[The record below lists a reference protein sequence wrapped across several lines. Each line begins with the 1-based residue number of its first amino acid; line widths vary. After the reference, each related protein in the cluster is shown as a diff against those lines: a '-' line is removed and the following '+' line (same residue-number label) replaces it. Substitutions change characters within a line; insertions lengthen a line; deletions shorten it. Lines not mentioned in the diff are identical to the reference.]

1 MRLYAS
7 LLFRLSAKRLAHGAE
22 NFVLKEIGL
31 LSNLRLMSR
40 RFSIEVAKD
49 YFNFAHSLLIFA
61 NGRRE
66 PPHDTTIKFL
76 LPKVSWIARAW
87 C

>member
-1 MRLYAS
+1 
-7 LLFRLSAKRLAHGAE
+7 
-22 NFVLKEIGL
+22 
-31 LSNLRLMSR
+31 MSR